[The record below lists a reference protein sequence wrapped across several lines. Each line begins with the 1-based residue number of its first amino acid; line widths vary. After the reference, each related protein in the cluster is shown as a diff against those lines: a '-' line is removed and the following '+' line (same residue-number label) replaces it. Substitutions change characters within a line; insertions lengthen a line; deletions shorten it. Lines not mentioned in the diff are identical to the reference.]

1 GYEDVSFEGIQKL
14 SEKIITGAEEI
25 IKSNCPLV
33 VVVENDIGKALGNSI
48 ISRLRGYKKVICID
62 GIVTLNGD
70 YMDIGRTVADGQAVP
85 VIVKTLIFNW

>member
-1 GYEDVSFEGIQKL
+1 MILARSV
-14 SEKIITGAEEI
+14 
-25 IKSNCPLV
+25 
-33 VVVENDIGKALGNSI
+33 GNSI

-70 YMDIGRTVADGQAVP
+70 YMDIGRTVADGQKVS